1 MRLGVQCVL
10 HMRFQHF
17 YYNETFFFYLF
28 FLKRK
33 KKGQMCDCAFMSAYV
48 SVWAFVCISAVPD
61 RMAQTVVTLPIIAII
76 IGYEGYPKCV
86 CAWGYCVYLWMHLAY
101 VLAQTT
107 ISTTIKPI
115 TMGHWG
121 HPALHWTVQSH
132 HHHQTHYQANH
143 ITLYFNTLCVLHL
156 NKLFHNKKGGKL

>member
-1 MRLGVQCVL
+1 MCSVCCTWDFSIFITMSHV
-10 HMRFQHF
+10 
-17 YYNETFFFYLF
+17 FFFCF
-28 FLKRK
+28 FLKKEKRTDVWL
-33 KKGQMCDCAFMSAYV
+33 CVYECICECV
-48 SVWAFVCISAVPD
+48 SICVH
-61 RMAQTVVTLPIIAII
+61 
-76 IGYEGYPKCV
+76 KCSSRQNGTDSCNASHYCHHYRV
-86 CAWGYCVYLWMHLAY
+86 RGYCVYLWMHLAY